1 MNIKLSSSDKN
12 LFDSFGV
19 SDSFTF
25 SSEVFYDAIDLI
37 SEGPIEGLC
46 DINGNTLNYLN
57 LSSSANSSADSLA
70 YGIYYNDVSVPQIE
84 KVLLN
89 YGLQKDEFV
98 IRPQKSGQTDEN
110 VDTQLVVEVEK
121 NE

>member
-1 MNIKLSSSDKN
+1 MYDIDTFVTKL
-12 LFDSFGV
+12 L
-19 SDSFTF
+19 
-25 SSEVFYDAIDLI
+25 DATKKYL
-37 SEGPIEGLC
+37 
-46 DINGNTLNYLN
+46 YLN
-57 LSSSANSSADSLA
+57 SYRGYFTELQKHQQNWFENE
-70 YGIYYNDVSVPQIE
+70 GIYYNDVSVPQIE

-98 IRPQKSGQTDEN
+98 IRPQKSGQTDKN